1 MTLRNVMKETLHCRE
16 ELPLYL
22 TVCVGE
28 WGRLAAPPQPC
39 LHTLLYPRHCGLPA
53 VSMQVCHWLKDIVVQ
68 TKKTDDW
75 TPRKALRRTAKDIFK
90 GQWVMLEVPRM

>member
-28 WGRLAAPPQPC
+28 QGRLAAPPQPC
-39 LHTLLYPRHCGLPA
+39 LHTPLYPRHCGLPA
-53 VSMQVCHWLKDIVVQ
+53 DPAGCLNAGLPLAEGYCRSDQKD
-68 TKKTDDW
+68 
-75 TPRKALRRTAKDIFK
+75 R
-90 GQWVMLEVPRM
+90 